1 MIAERPIQRMTLREV
16 LTHASKVTH
25 DVVELANKTF
35 QGRIDD
41 LADVSRPTRRKSHYP
56 AVGVLQNSVHRY
68 AETSNELVKLLI
80 FLEEHFQAIR
90 DQVNRARSERR

>member
-25 DVVELANKTF
+25 EVVELSNKAF
-35 QGRIDD
+35 HARLED

-56 AVGVLQNSVHRY
+56 SVVVLQNAVHRY
-68 AETSNELVKLLI
+68 ADTSNELVKLLV